1 MDLQIHNLISR
12 TNFPNC
18 YIIFST
24 FTCMLG
30 KHNCISGLS
39 LSIFY
44 ITINGIL
51 KKIPSSSIKKIENGF
66 ADQC

>member
-12 TNFPNC
+12 TNFPKW

-24 FTCMLG
+24 FTFYIYHLG
-30 KHNCISGLS
+30 KHNCITGSS

-44 ITINGIL
+44 ITINFE
-51 KKIPSSSIKKIENGF
+51 KITIFIKKKKKK
-66 ADQC
+66 